1 VFDNI
6 DCLKLLIENGAKSD
20 CVDDYQ
26 NTLLH
31 LAVKAKNLKAL
42 EFLKSL
48 SDESFFK
55 RNLKGET
62 ALNICNDLQKEEKRE
77 FKEGM
82 AIIEELFRQ
91 FDSKSTG
98 TKAQTDSLL
107 NELSENEKKEQD
119 SKNKK
124 KSKKWRNKINKLA
137 KA

>member
-1 VFDNI
+1 
-6 DCLKLLIENGAKSD
+6 LKLLIENGAKCD

-31 LAVKAKNLKAL
+31 LGVKAKNLKAL
-42 EFLKSL
+42 KFLGTL
-48 SDESFFK
+48 SNESFFK

-62 ALNICNDLQKEEKRE
+62 ALNICNDLQ

-82 AIIEELFRQ
+82 VIIEELFRQ
-91 FDSKSTG
+91 FDR

-107 NELSENEKKEQD
+107 NELSENEKKEQE
-119 SKNKK
+119 SKDKK
-124 KSKKWRNKINKLA
+124 KTKKWRNKINKMA